1 MGACASSTHRSSDTA
16 MKLRLSFGSKNDKL
30 GIPPS
35 PVKEKPA
42 GGNCRIKDVALK
54 PWSPSP
60 SSKTFGDYGSKD
72 EAFFDSQ
79 PWLES
84 DCEDDFYSVNGDFTP
99 SRGNTPVHRGFTPG
113 SSRVNK
119 TPFEDRMPG
128 SVTPAPTPP
137 TEKKKR
143 LLELFQESMKEREE
157 EASNTANETPVVKP
171 TAGHDT
177 PAASKSGHE
186 TPFVSGA
193 NSVCSSEWTPNGEGL
208 IIRHEEKPMRSL
220 QCCLPSLMSCRSFS
234 ERKKKMS
241 PAIAVND
248 RP

>member
-1 MGACASSTHRSSDTA
+1 MGACASTHRSSDTA

-42 GGNCRIKDVALK
+42 GGDCLIKDVALK

-60 SSKTFGDYGSKD
+60 SPLSKTIGDYGSKE

-84 DCEDDFYSVNGDFTP
+84 DCDDDFYSVNGDFTP
-99 SRGNTPVHRGFTPG
+99 SRGNTPVHGGFTTG
-113 SSRVNK
+113 SARVNNK

-128 SVTPAPTPP
+128 SVTPAPPP
-137 TEKKKR
+137 TERKKR
-143 LLELFQESMKEREE
+143 LLELFQESMRENVE
-157 EASNTANETPVVKP
+157 EASNTANGTPEAKQAVGLDIP
-171 TAGHDT
+171 
-177 PAASKSGHE
+177 PPKSGRG

-193 NSVCSSEWTPNGEGL
+193 NSVCSSEWTPIGEMV
-208 IIRHEEKPMRSL
+208 IRDEEKPMRSS
-220 QCCLPSLMSCRSFS
+220 QCCLPSLISCRSFS
-234 ERKKKMS
+234 DRKKKMS